1 MTVQEKYKKITS
13 TLIQDHL
20 KISTMESCTAGFIA
34 SLITDT
40 EGASAIFE
48 GSYITYANRTK
59 IQCGVPSAV
68 LEEHGVYSKETA
80 AAMAKCC
87 LQGFSADL
95 GIGVTGSFGNV
106 DPSNPDS
113 VPGEVYYAIA
123 TKKEIKTGYA
133 RLDPLPS
140 RFAYKM
146 DMAERIADELLT
158 ILTDLS
164 PDQISSPAS
173 D

>member
-87 LQGFSADL
+87 LQGFSADRCNRL
-95 GIGVTGSFGNV
+95 LWQCRPFQSGFRSGRGLLCNR
-106 DPSNPDS
+106 N
-113 VPGEVYYAIA
+113 
-123 TKKEIKTGYA
+123 KKGDQDRIC
-133 RLDPLPS
+133 PS
-140 RFAYKM
+140 R
-146 DMAERIADELLT
+146 
-158 ILTDLS
+158 S
-164 PDQISSPAS
+164 PSKPLCLQNGYGRKNR
-173 D
+173 